1 MLFSTGE
8 RPRATGDDGW
18 AARAHL
24 ELVLDLAVLG
34 HGRLRVLHRRDA
46 AVHRLHGGQPGGL
59 VSGPLAGGVSAV
71 CWRAGMV
78 GCMMAAVCCAADIDI
93 DAARES
99 ASGLKGLPLL
109 YVCT

>member
-1 MLFSTGE
+1 
-8 RPRATGDDGW
+8 
-18 AARAHL
+18 
-24 ELVLDLAVLG
+24 VLDLAVLG

-46 AVHRLHGGQPGGL
+46 AVHRLHGGQPGVL

-109 YVCT
+109 GYAYSSDSI